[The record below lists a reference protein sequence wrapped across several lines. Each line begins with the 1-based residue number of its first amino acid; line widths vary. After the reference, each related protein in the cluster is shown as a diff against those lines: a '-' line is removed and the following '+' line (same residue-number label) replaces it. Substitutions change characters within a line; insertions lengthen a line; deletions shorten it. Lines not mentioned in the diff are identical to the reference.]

1 MRTILVALTAVMA
14 FAGCAH
20 SQMPPT
26 THSVAL
32 TWTAPS
38 ASGSWA
44 GCTTAAPCTYVVSRF
59 TGNTCPAVNIAT
71 PNYTPL
77 NSSSPVSA
85 TNFTDTGAAGLT
97 TCYIAQTIQGS
108 AVSLPSNI
116 VGPFVVGATP
126 GAPTAPNGVVADMK
140 QPVLPLPGETP
151 APTLSAKLVTR

>member
-32 TWTAPS
+32 TWTAP
-38 ASGSWA
+38 GSPA
-44 GCTTAAPCTYVVSRF
+44 CTPANPCTYVVSRF
-59 TGNTCPAVNIAT
+59 TGNTCAAVNLTT

-77 NSSSPVSA
+77 NSSSPTSL
-85 TNFTDTGAAGLT
+85 TNFTDTGASGLSV
-97 TCYIAQTIQGS
+97 CYIAQTLQGS
-108 AVSLPSNI
+108 GVSLPSNI
-116 VGPFVVGATP
+116 VGPFVVPASP

-140 QPVLPLPGETP
+140 QPLLPLPGETP